1 MSQRLLNAPTNRI
14 ISALTATAFV
24 YQPLM
29 SVLGRHIYI
38 LFLIQLAS
46 SDIEAASL
54 EKRLRLF
61 TYPPLHPQYIVCICG
76 RRWIVVLR
84 TGSVICVEAST
95 SALSC
100 PEFAPAD
107 LHSEHT
113 LAMGLRR
120 TAPPIGS

>member
-61 TYPPLHPQYIVCICG
+61 TYPTP
-76 RRWIVVLR
+76 
-84 TGSVICVEAST
+84 
-95 SALSC
+95 
-100 PEFAPAD
+100 PAVYSLYMRQTLDRGLAHRIGD
-107 LHSEHT
+107 LC
-113 LAMGLRR
+113 
-120 TAPPIGS
+120 